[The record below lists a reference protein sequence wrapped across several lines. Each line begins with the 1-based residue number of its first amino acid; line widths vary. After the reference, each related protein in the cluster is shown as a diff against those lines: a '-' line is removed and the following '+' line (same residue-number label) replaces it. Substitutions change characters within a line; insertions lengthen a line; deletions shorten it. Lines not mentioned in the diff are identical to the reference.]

1 MAGLYSNLKKK
12 KDALAE
18 AAGMADAPIG
28 RASAAKAAKAAKPRG
43 RSNAAQDARDISLK
57 GYRKVR

>member
-1 MAGLYSNLKKK
+1 MAGMFSNMKRK

-28 RASAAKAAKAAKPRG
+28 RASATKAAKAAKPRVT
-43 RSNAAQDARDISLK
+43 SDDLDIIRK
-57 GYRKVR
+57 GYRKVK

>member
-1 MAGLYSNLKKK
+1 MAGLFGNLKKK

-18 AAGMADAPIG
+18 AAAMADEPIG

-43 RSNAAQDARDISLK
+43 PRVTQDDLDIIRK

>member
-1 MAGLYSNLKKK
+1 MAGLYGNMKKK

-28 RASAAKAAKAAKPRG
+28 KRSAVQAAKAAKPRG
-43 RSNAAQDARDISLK
+43 SAAQDARDISLK

>member
-1 MAGLYSNLKKK
+1 MAGMFSNMKRK

-28 RASAAKAAKAAKPRG
+28 RASAAKAAKAAKPRVT
-43 RSNAAQDARDISLK
+43 SDDLDIIRK
-57 GYRKVR
+57 GYRKVK